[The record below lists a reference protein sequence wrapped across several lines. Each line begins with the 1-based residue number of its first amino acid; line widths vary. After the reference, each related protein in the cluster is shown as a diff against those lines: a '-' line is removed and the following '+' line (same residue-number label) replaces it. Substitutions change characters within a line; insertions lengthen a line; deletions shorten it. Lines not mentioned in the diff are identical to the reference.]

1 MNYHALAVTNII
13 TLCTHRKDTIIDNAR
28 FMLGHYFDIDS
39 IDPKKIYEQLKSYSL
54 VELRNIMYLLTPF
67 YSFNKQSTQ
76 AFSLVIQFIEQDINN
91 SPHLNLISENHILK
105 NEIESLKMKLN
116 SIETLSK
123 SM

>member
-13 TLCTHRKDTIIDNAR
+13 VLCTHRKDTNIDNAR
-28 FMLGHYFDIDS
+28 FMLGYCVDIDS
-39 IDPKKIYEQLKSYSL
+39 IDPKIIYEQLKSYSL

-67 YSFNKQSTQ
+67 YGFNKQTTQ
-76 AFSLVIQFIEQDINN
+76 AISLVIQFIEQDINN

-123 SM
+123 SI

>member
-13 TLCTHRKDTIIDNAR
+13 VLCTHRKDTTIYNAN
-28 FMLGHYFDIDS
+28 FMLGHYVDIDS
-39 IDPKKIYEQLKSYSL
+39 IDSKKIYEQLKSYSL

-76 AFSLVIQFIEQDINN
+76 AFSLIIQFIEQDINN

-116 SIETLSK
+116 GIEALSK
-123 SM
+123 ST